1 MRFTLKQLS
10 YFVAA
15 GEANSITLASER
27 VHISQ
32 PSISSAISQLEA
44 EFGVQL
50 FFRHH
55 AQGLSL
61 TPAGQRF
68 LIAARELLQQ
78 AGALNDLADE
88 ITTTIAGPLRI
99 GAFRTFAPLLL
110 PELCVDFAEAHPK
123 VSLEM
128 FEDDEAELV
137 AKIRKAELDIALTYE
152 QDGVDLH
159 FEQLALLPTYVLLP
173 AGHGLAKSGSL
184 SLKDLASQPFVLLD
198 LPVSREYF
206 ASLFE
211 KAGVPLNIVARSHQP
226 ETVRSYVASGL
237 GFSLLT
243 ARPKNLTA
251 LNGRPLAYL
260 YLDDDFPPMK
270 LGMITARTIR
280 KTRAVAAFEE
290 HCRKSI
296 STRSIPG
303 MMNW

>member
-44 EFGVQL
+44 EFEVQL
-50 FFRHH
+50 FYRHH

-61 TPAGQRF
+61 TPAGQR
-68 LIAARELLQQ
+68 LLVAARDLLHQ
-78 AGALNDLADE
+78 AESLHDLAEE
-88 ITTTIAGPLRI
+88 ITTSVGGPLRV
-99 GAFRTFAPLLL
+99 GAFRTFAPLIL
-110 PELCVDFAEAHPK
+110 PELCVSFSEMHPK

-128 FEDDEAELV
+128 VEDDESELV
-137 AKIRKAELDIALTYE
+137 SKVRKAELDIALTYQQE
-152 QDGVDLH
+152 GIDLD

-184 SLKDLASQPFVLLD
+184 SLKDLAGQPFVLLD
-198 LPVSREYF
+198 LPVSRDYF
-206 ASLFE
+206 MSLFH
-211 KAGVPLNIVARSHQP
+211 KAGLPVNIIARSAQP

-243 ARPKNLTA
+243 ARPKSLTA
-251 LNGRPLAYL
+251 LNGRNLAYL

-270 LGMITARTIR
+270 LGMVTARNIR
-280 KTRAVAAFEE
+280 KTRAVEAFEE